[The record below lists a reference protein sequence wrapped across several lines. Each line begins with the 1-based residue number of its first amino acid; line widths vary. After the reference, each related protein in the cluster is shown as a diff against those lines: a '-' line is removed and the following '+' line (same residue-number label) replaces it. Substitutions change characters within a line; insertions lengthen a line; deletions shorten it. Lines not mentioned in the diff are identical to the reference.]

1 MRNTIILVLLLSMTI
16 SCQAQVP
23 NQLSPVAFKSQ
34 IEKEDDAF
42 KILDLRTDK
51 EVSEGMVPGAEQLDF
66 LADDFD
72 SKLSELNKSTTYYI
86 YCRSGGRSGRAL
98 TQMTELGFEKVYEMQ
113 GGMNAWKSAGLE
125 TE

>member
-1 MRNTIILVLLLSMTI
+1 MRNGFFLALLLSLTI
-16 SCQAQVP
+16 SCQAQVA
-23 NQLSPVAFKSQ
+23 NQLAPEAFKSQ
-34 IEKEDDAF
+34 IEKEEGAF

-98 TQMTELGFEKVYEMQ
+98 TQMTELGFKKVYELQ
-113 GGMNAWKSAGLE
+113 GGMNAWKTAGLE

>member
-1 MRNTIILVLLLSMTI
+1 MRNGFFLALLLSLTI
-16 SCQAQVP
+16 SCQGQVA
-23 NQLSPVAFKSQ
+23 NQLAPEAFKSQ
-34 IEKEDDAF
+34 IEKEEGAF
-42 KILDLRTDK
+42 KVLDLRTDK

-98 TQMTELGFEKVYEMQ
+98 TQMTELGFEKVYELQ
-113 GGMNAWKSAGLE
+113 GGMNAWKTAGLE

>member
-1 MRNTIILVLLLSMTI
+1 MRNAIILVLLFSMTI
-16 SCQAQVP
+16 SCQAQVA

-98 TQMTELGFEKVYEMQ
+98 TQMTELGFKKVYELQ
-113 GGMNAWKSAGLE
+113 GGMNAWKTAGLE